1 MFLVFWFM
9 TVTQKTVRILPAANL
24 EKYILL
30 NSVLGNVTQPQIL
43 IHPLVPAGSYIA
55 ININK

>member
-1 MFLVFWFM
+1 M
-9 TVTQKTVRILPAANL
+9 TQKTIRILPAANL

-43 IHPLVPAGSYIA
+43 IYPLVPAGSNTA
-55 ININK
+55 ININR